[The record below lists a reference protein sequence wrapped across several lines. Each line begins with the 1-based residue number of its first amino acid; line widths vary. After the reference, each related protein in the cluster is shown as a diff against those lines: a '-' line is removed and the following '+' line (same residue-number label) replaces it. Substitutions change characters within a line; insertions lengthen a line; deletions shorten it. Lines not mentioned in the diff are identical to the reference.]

1 MENKSSLKYY
11 LLGAA
16 GLIVVIIIIILLVN
30 SKPAQQKPQT
40 GSTLN
45 TPIASIAATPVA
57 SVTNTPNVSTSATP
71 VVNST
76 SANGLIGTW
85 VSAVQGKGMQ
95 GSGKIA
101 ISGTATQITFT
112 GDVNLVVQKVENNTG
127 TGEITFTNLCGSKV
141 TSVPGKPDVIGPAQC
156 ISGNSLPAVMRING
170 NTITYTGK
178 SILGADI
185 SLTGTYT
192 NDSMSGTF
200 TRTSASGNIT
210 GTFNLA
216 RAKN

>member
-16 GLIVVIIIIILLVN
+16 VLVVIVVIIVVSLGKSKSAGQKNQIVN
-30 SKPAQQKPQT
+30 SV
-40 GSTLN
+40 N
-45 TPIASIAATPVA
+45 TTISSTPVA
-57 SVTNTPNVSTSATP
+57 SSVPTESAVVSTPTPNSD
-71 VVNST
+71 
-76 SANGLIGTW
+76 LIGTW
-85 VSAVQGKGMQ
+85 VSSVKGKGMQ

-101 ISGTATQITFT
+101 IGGVATEINFT
-112 GDVNLVVQKVENNTG
+112 GDVNLVVQQVENNTG

-141 TSVPGKPDVIGPAQC
+141 TSIPGKPDVIGPPQC
-156 ISGNSLPAVMRING
+156 ISSNSLPAVMQIAG

-185 SLTGTYT
+185 SLSGTYSG
-192 NDSMSGTF
+192 DSMSGTF
-200 TRTSASGNIT
+200 TRTSTAGNIT

-216 RAKN
+216 RTKN